1 MKYKFSYLQCRSKCY
16 YCFTYLKLIFHW
28 AVTVSY
34 GEDKYEIKRIYI
46 IKGSIKDREIKK

>member
-34 GEDKYEIKRIYI
+34 GEDKYEIKRI
-46 IKGSIKDREIKK
+46 